1 MKLFLF
7 FIDHHMIFYPLSCDK
22 NCTFDCG
29 PRLIGERE
37 REREGGGW
45 FFTHVA
51 ILILL
56 LKEYIVSSVFFP
68 LPVEWLAIVTSDN
81 G

>member
-1 MKLFLF
+1 MKLLLF
-7 FIDHHMIFYPLSCDK
+7 FIDHHMILYQLSCDK

-37 REREGGGW
+37 RERW

-56 LKEYIVSSVFFP
+56 LEEYIVSSVFFP
-68 LPVEWLAIVTSDN
+68 SLVEWLAIVTSDN

>member
-1 MKLFLF
+1 MKLLLF

-37 REREGGGW
+37 RERGGGMVFYTCSHLDFAVERVHSFKC
-45 FFTHVA
+45 FFST
-51 ILILL
+51 
-56 LKEYIVSSVFFP
+56 
-68 LPVEWLAIVTSDN
+68 TSGMAGHCDK
-81 G
+81 